1 MAERP
6 ADIEAY
12 WDGVDAELARYPL
25 AVEMERNALRS
36 SEFSTV
42 YNIRLTS
49 IGPYRIFGYYS
60 VPVGD
65 GPFPGLMNAPRY
77 GSVNHVPHYD
87 DRERYATLTLMHR
100 GQRLADQPFAASY
113 PGLLTR
119 GIDSPSTYIYR
130 SIVADCL
137 RGAEFLLSRPEVDGG
152 HVSIIGDDLALITAA
167 RRPQFTAVQA
177 GVLLFYRLLDAAA
190 RSSAYPV
197 EEINDYLRTYPEQRE
212 DVARTL
218 AYMDPINHANR
229 VKATALL
236 ITGDVGAIN
245 GPEWLEPLAGAL
257 GGPVEQYRVTH
268 EGATDHD
275 WQDAWMARRLGKE
288 AKPRLWEVIA

>member
-1 MAERP
+1 MAKRP
-6 ADIEAY
+6 ADFDAY
-12 WDGVDAELARYPL
+12 WDEMDAELARYPL

-36 SEFSTV
+36 TEFATV
-42 YNIRLTS
+42 YNVRLTS
-49 IGPYRIFGYYS
+49 VGPYRIFGYYS

-119 GIDSPSTYIYR
+119 GIESPTTYIYR

-137 RGAEFLLSRPEVDGG
+137 RGAEFLLSRLEVDGD
-152 HVSIIGDDLALITAA
+152 HVSIVGDDLALITAA
-167 RRPQFTAVQA
+167 RRPQFTAMQA
-177 GVLLFYRLLDAAA
+177 SGLLFYRLLEAAN

-197 EEINDYLRTYPEQRE
+197 EEINDYLRTYPERRE

-218 AYMDPINHANR
+218 AYMDPINHAAR
-229 VKATALL
+229 VRATTLL
-236 ITGDVGAIN
+236 ITGDAGAIN
-245 GPEWLEPLAGAL
+245 GPEWLEPLTGAL
-257 GGPVEQYRVTH
+257 GGPIEQYRVTH

-275 WQDAWMARRLGKE
+275 WQDAWMARQLGKA

>member
-1 MAERP
+1 MTERP
-6 ADIEAY
+6 ADFDAY
-12 WDGVDAELARYPL
+12 WDEVDAELARYPL

-36 SEFSTV
+36 TTFATL

-113 PGLLTR
+113 PGLLTPD
-119 GIDSPSTYIYR
+119 IDNPATYIYR

-137 RGAEFLLSRPEVDGG
+137 RGAEFLLSRPEVAGE
-152 HVSIIGDDLALITAA
+152 HVSIVGDDLALITAA
-167 RRPQFTAVQA
+167 RRPHFTAVQA
-177 GVLLFYRLLDAAA
+177 GGLLFYRLLEAAN

-197 EEINDYLRTYPEQRE
+197 EEVNDYLRTYPEQRE
-212 DVARTL
+212 EVARTL
-218 AYMDPINHANR
+218 AYMDPINHAAR
-229 VKATALL
+229 ARATALL
-236 ITGDVGAIN
+236 ITGDAGAIN
-245 GPEWLEPLAGAL
+245 GPEWLEPLTGAL

-275 WQDAWMARRLGKE
+275 WQDAWMARQLGKE

>member
-6 ADIEAY
+6 TDFDAY
-12 WDGVDAELARYPL
+12 WDEVDAELARYPL
-25 AVEMERNALRS
+25 AVEMERNTLRCT
-36 SEFSTV
+36 EFATL
-42 YNIRLTS
+42 YNVRLTS

-119 GIDSPSTYIYR
+119 GIDNPATYIYR

-137 RGAEFLLSRPEVDGG
+137 RGAEFLLSRPEVDGS
-152 HVSIIGDDLALITAA
+152 HVSIVGDDLALITAA

-177 GVLLFYRLLDAAA
+177 GGLLFYRLLEAAN

-197 EEINDYLRTYPEQRE
+197 EEINDYLRAYPERRE

-218 AYMDPINHANR
+218 AYMDPINHAAR
-229 VKATALL
+229 VRATTLL
-236 ITGDVGAIN
+236 ITGDAGAIN
-245 GPEWLEPLAGAL
+245 GPEWLEPLMDTL

-275 WQDAWMARRLGKE
+275 WQDAWMARQLGKE